1 MLLDPIPTP
10 LVVNWL
16 DVLLPVQIKMINTSI
31 MSGQFADGWKC
42 ALVNPLLKK
51 RGLDL
56 LCKNYRLISSLR
68 FNMSLSWRKGLYSN
82 RLMDTCFTVIVSYR
96 SQH

>member
-1 MLLDPIPTP
+1 
-10 LVVNWL
+10 
-16 DVLLPVQIKMINTSI
+16 

-56 LCKNYRLISSLR
+56 LCKNYRPISSLQYV
-68 FNMSLSWRKGLYSN
+68 FKVGGKGFIQTDSWTPALQS
-82 RLMDTCFTVIVSYR
+82 SYR
-96 SQH
+96 TGHSTETALLKVMNDIMLAMDSKCVTLLVLLDMTV